1 MSGKRTFQQ
10 LAPFPVVRFGSA
22 VGKAW
27 AECWDCLRLGAQYG
41 VPGHLI
47 WFGLAPGDD
56 LLCTAVLRELHKR
69 GGEKVWMMTQNPEI
83 FRGNADVARVVPVDD
98 IYPQIAR
105 KWVRRYD
112 LLTYY
117 RHDEAGK
124 IIPPKDHVITALCAR
139 ADITGEIDLRPYM
152 HLTDREKEAGKWA
165 QGRIAIQSSGLDA
178 AFPSLN
184 KQWYPE
190 RFQAVVDKLKGAF
203 EFVQLGSKSD
213 PLLEGARDMRGK
225 TSMRESG
232 AILASCRL
240 YIGGEGFLM
249 HMARA
254 VDCPSVIVYGGRVAP
269 RQIGYACNTNLY
281 TELPCSPCWER
292 DKCDF
297 NRTCMDQI
305 EAHHV
310 VAAAMGMLNRPRG
323 PLSVEKATL

>member
-1 MSGKRTFQQ
+1 MSGKNSFQR
-10 LAPFPVVRFGSA
+10 LVPFPLVRFFST

-27 AECWDCLRLGAQYG
+27 TECWDCLRLGAKFG

-56 LLCTAVLRELHKR
+56 LLCTAVHRELHKR
-69 GGEKVWMMTQNPEI
+69 GVRNLWMMSKHPEI
-83 FRGNADVARVVPVDD
+83 FQGNADVDRVVPVND

-117 RHDEAGK
+117 RHDEATGK
-124 IIPPKDHVITALCAR
+124 IIQPTQHVIAALCAR
-139 ADITGEIDLRPYM
+139 ADITGEIALRPYF
-152 HLTDREKEAGKWA
+152 HLTQQEIESDKWA
-165 QGRIAIQSSGLDA
+165 TGKIAIQSSGLDA

-190 RFQAVVDKLKGAF
+190 RFQAVVDQLKGKL
-203 EFVQLGSKSD
+203 EFVQIGSKSD
-213 PLLEGARDMRGK
+213 PLLKGALDFRGRPI
-225 TSMRESG
+225 RES
-232 AILASCRL
+232 ASILASCRL

-249 HMARA
+249 HLARA
-254 VDCPSVIVYGGRVAP
+254 VECPSVIIYGGRVSP
-269 RQIGYACNTNLY
+269 QQIGYCCNTNLY
-281 TELPCSPCWER
+281 TPVPCSPCWER

-305 EAHHV
+305 GVQHV
-310 VAAAMGMLNRPRG
+310 VEAVGAMLDRPRG
-323 PLSVEKATL
+323 PLDVEKTTL